1 MIYITDPNKDDNNN
15 NNNNNKVITRLFTSC
30 QQIVLALLVPSLL

>member
-1 MIYITDPNKDDNNN
+1 MIYITDPNKDDN